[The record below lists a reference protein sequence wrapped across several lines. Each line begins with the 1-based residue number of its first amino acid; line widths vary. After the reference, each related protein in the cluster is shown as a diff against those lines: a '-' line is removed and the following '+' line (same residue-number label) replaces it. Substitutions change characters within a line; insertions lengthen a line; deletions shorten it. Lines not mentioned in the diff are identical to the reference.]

1 MDASFSATRRGL
13 IKAVVCSA
21 VLAVLPARAQY
32 TLPPMTVYKSPS
44 CGCCGDWVKHV
55 QADGFRVDVKD
66 VGDVTPIKQRF
77 GVPEALGSCHTATVG
92 GYVVEGHVPASDIK
106 RLLREKP
113 SAVGLAVSGMP
124 IGSPGMEQGK
134 PEPYST
140 LLFDERGRTAVF
152 ARH

>member
-13 IKAVVCSA
+13 IQAALCTTALAAFPAWAQSA
-21 VLAVLPARAQY
+21 LPSV
-32 TLPPMTVYKSPS
+32 TVYKSPA
-44 CGCCGDWVKHV
+44 CGCCGEWVKHV
-55 QADGFRVDVKD
+55 QANGFRVDVKD
-66 VGDVTPIKQRF
+66 VEDVTPIKQRF

-92 GYVVEGHVPASDIK
+92 GYVVEGHVPAGDIK

-113 SAVGLAVSGMP
+113 SAVGLAVPGMP

-140 LLFDERGRTAVF
+140 LLFDERGRTTVF